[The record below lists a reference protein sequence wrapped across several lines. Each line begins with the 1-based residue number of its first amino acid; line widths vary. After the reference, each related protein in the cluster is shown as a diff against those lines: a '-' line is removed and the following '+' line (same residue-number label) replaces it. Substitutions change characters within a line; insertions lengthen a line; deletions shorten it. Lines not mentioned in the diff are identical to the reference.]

1 MDIVLRALFLYV
13 FVVLLMRVMGRR
25 ELSSMTP
32 FDLVLLIVL
41 GDSIQQGL
49 TQDEYSVTGAAL
61 AVGTIATL
69 QVLTSYLSF
78 RSSKARRVLEGEPI
92 VLVERG
98 EVVQKNLRRERM
110 TEDEITEEMRQQ
122 DVSSLDQVEWAI
134 LENNG
139 SISFIKKSSSWTC
152 AACAAVSDRTGSRGD
167 ADPGRRGRCDRGLL
181 PAHGGRRCAHR
192 AAAAARAGGGTPP
205 RHGRVGSRTRLRG
218 RQGLR
223 RLSRGRRVRGRAV
236 RGGPSR
242 ANRRDRSRPPRPP
255 PNRRRQRRRREAP
268 RARGR
273 GVTRRARLRLAG
285 GDAGEL
291 HPRRTAGDRASRGV
305 LPHRA
310 KPGGVLQARR
320 RGAGGEPPRS
330 GRARRRRH
338 DHDLARPGCPRRV
351 APARDAR
358 VRGRRQQRHVA

>member
-49 TQDEYSVTGAAL
+49 TQDDYSVTGAVL

-139 SISFIKKSSSWTC
+139 SISFIKKSSS
-152 AACAAVSDRTGSRGD
+152 
-167 ADPGRRGRCDRGLL
+167 
-181 PAHGGRRCAHR
+181 
-192 AAAAARAGGGTPP
+192 
-205 RHGRVGSRTRLRG
+205 
-218 RQGLR
+218 
-223 RLSRGRRVRGRAV
+223 
-236 RGGPSR
+236 
-242 ANRRDRSRPPRPP
+242 
-255 PNRRRQRRRREAP
+255 
-268 RARGR
+268 
-273 GVTRRARLRLAG
+273 
-285 GDAGEL
+285 
-291 HPRRTAGDRASRGV
+291 
-305 LPHRA
+305 
-310 KPGGVLQARR
+310 
-320 RGAGGEPPRS
+320 
-330 GRARRRRH
+330 
-338 DHDLARPGCPRRV
+338 
-351 APARDAR
+351 
-358 VRGRRQQRHVA
+358 